1 MKKLIC
7 LGISAFLLS
16 ACNEPSFLEKSHY
29 KMTLKE
35 IAELEDR
42 DDEYDIESLEKEVSK
57 DIPKQEMKAI
67 FKKALTKYPEMQDCS
82 NKDAPVCKKTLA
94 EIIKEF
100 R

>member
-16 ACNEPSFLEKSHY
+16 ACSEPSFFEQPHY
-29 KMTLKE
+29 KMTVKE
-35 IAELEDR
+35 IAELDR
-42 DDEYDIESLEKEVSK
+42 EREESLMKEISK
-57 DIPKQEMKAI
+57 DIPEQEMKAI
-67 FKKALTKYPEMQDCS
+67 VEKSRVKYPEIDDCQH
-82 NKDAPVCKKTLA
+82 KDAPVCKKTLA

>member
-16 ACNEPSFLEKSHY
+16 ACTEPSFFDQPHY
-29 KMTLKE
+29 KMTVKE
-35 IAELEDR
+35 ITELDR
-42 DDEYDIESLEKEVSK
+42 EGEESLMKEIGK
-57 DIPKQEMKAI
+57 DIPEQEMRAI
-67 FKKALTKYPEMQDCS
+67 IKKTREKYPEVTECRY
-82 NKDAPVCKKTLA
+82 KDAPICKKTLA